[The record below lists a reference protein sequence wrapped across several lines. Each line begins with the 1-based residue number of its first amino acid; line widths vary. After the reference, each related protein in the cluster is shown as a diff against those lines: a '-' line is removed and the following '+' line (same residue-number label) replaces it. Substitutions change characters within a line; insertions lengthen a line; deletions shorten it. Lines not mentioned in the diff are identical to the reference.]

1 MKRVVEVE
9 FETTVAKIETAFN
22 RFFKKYPELEYW
34 RESFEWLAENNKDFE
49 CNNLMADGTKNNEWT
64 YALHL
69 DINEHI
75 KSNKIDVYMCVIER
89 A

>member
-1 MKRVVEVE
+1 MTRTIEVE
-9 FETTVAKIETAFN
+9 FKTTAVNIDTAFN
-22 RFFKKYPELEYW
+22 RFFKKYPELGNW
-34 RESFEWLAENNKDFE
+34 RETFKWMVENNKDFE
-49 CNNLMADGTKNNEWT
+49 CNDLMADGTKNNEWT